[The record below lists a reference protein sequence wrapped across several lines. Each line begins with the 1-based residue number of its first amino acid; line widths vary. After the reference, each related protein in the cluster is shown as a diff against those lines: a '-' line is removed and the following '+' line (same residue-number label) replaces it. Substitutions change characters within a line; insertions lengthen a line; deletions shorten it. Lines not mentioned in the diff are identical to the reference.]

1 MRPAR
6 IFLYLVAT
14 FTFLVVAA
22 FFVLRIFPDKLTEW
36 AFVPSGAF
44 EAQRPLDNSAYADP
58 AMWFVQPGNP
68 LDAEIRKQPEY
79 AEGSTPAA
87 AGPTGNVPR
96 HAVFFVHPT
105 TYLERTHWNAPLDDG
120 EANDR
125 ARTMIKGLASPF
137 AGAAEVWAPR
147 YRQAAIGAFLTA
159 DPSAD
164 KAMDAAYHD
173 VKQAFVYFA
182 NRIPAD
188 MPIVLAGHSQGSMH
202 LLRML
207 ATDLA
212 DSPLKER
219 IAMVYAIGWPI
230 SLEHDLPALAMPACT
245 KPDEARCV
253 VSWVS
258 FAEPADVDQMM
269 KRYDTSPG
277 LDGQMRGSSPILC
290 SNPLTGRQGGK
301 AAASVNLGTL
311 VPDKEVKNAELVTGA
326 VSARCDRRG
335 ILLIGDPPEMGEGV
349 LPGNNYHVYD
359 IPLFWANLRADV
371 GNRMRT
377 WATQP

>member
-14 FTFLVVAA
+14 FTFLVVGA

-36 AFVPSGAF
+36 AFVPTSAF
-44 EAQRPLDNSAYADP
+44 ESQRHLDNSAYADP
-58 AMWFVQPGNP
+58 AMWFVQPGNG
-68 LDAEIRKQPEY
+68 LDAEIRKTPEY
-79 AEGSTPAA
+79 AEGSVRTAATPGGTA
-87 AGPTGNVPR
+87 PR
-96 HAVFFVHPT
+96 YAVFFVHPT
-105 TYLERTHWNAPLDDG
+105 TYLERAHWNAPLNDG
-120 EANDR
+120 EANSR

-137 AGAAEVWAPR
+137 GEASEIWAPR
-147 YRQAAIGAFLTA
+147 YRQAAIGAFLTT

-164 KAMDAAYHD
+164 KAMDAAYYD
-173 VKQAFVYFA
+173 VKQAFAYFA
-182 NRIPAD
+182 NRIPSD

-212 DSPLKER
+212 DSPLKDR
-219 IAMVYAIGWPI
+219 VAMVYAIGWPI
-230 SLEHDLPALAMPACT
+230 SLQHDLPALGLPACT
-245 KPDEARCV
+245 RPDEAGCV

-258 FAEPADVDQMM
+258 FAEPADVGQMM
-269 KRYDTSPG
+269 KRYDNSPG
-277 LDGQMRGSSPILC
+277 FDGQKRGASAILC
-290 SNPLTGRQGGK
+290 SNPLTGRQGGT
-301 AAASVNLGTL
+301 APTSANRGTL

-326 VSARCDRRG
+326 VSARCDKRG
-335 ILLIGDPPEMGEGV
+335 ILLIGDPPDMGEGV

-377 WATQP
+377 WATRR